1 MDRTSP
7 ASGAARREGQ
17 HLRDPARADFAQRY
31 DELFVTNRC
40 RSISVRALDNAY
52 LDAHYKYTGD
62 LSLYYRLYEHFDY
75 DLPAVIDSINA
86 SESYCL

>member
-1 MDRTSP
+1 M
-7 ASGAARREGQ
+7 
-17 HLRDPARADFAQRY
+17 
-31 DELFVTNRC
+31 TNRC